1 MPRRLRAAAPRG
13 AGGGAGGG
21 AGARGVGGR
30 RGAWRGEAGDTDR
43 VDRPETMNAIV
54 RDRYGSADVLE
65 LREIDRPLGGD
76 DDVVVR
82 VRAAGVDQGVWHVMA
97 GPPDPIRVAG
107 FGLRAPKNPV
117 LGADVAGVVQAV
129 GKEVRGFRPGDEVF
143 GIAKGS

>member
-1 MPRRLRAAAPRG
+1 M
-13 AGGGAGGG
+13 
-21 AGARGVGGR
+21 
-30 RGAWRGEAGDTDR
+30 
-43 VDRPETMNAIV
+43 MKAIV

-65 LREIDRPLGGD
+65 LRDVERPLVGD

-97 GPPDPIRVAG
+97 GLPYPIRVAG

-129 GKEVRGFRPGDEVF
+129 TSSAVALAGVPHEP
-143 GIAKGS
+143 AAGSMVAGSPST